1 MKNSIIEKSL
11 RAIAAKHGVLR
22 AEDVVDEAK
31 SPKHPL
37 HSRFT
42 WDNTEAAHQYR
53 LMEARSLIRV
63 CVEVIGEGMEASPVF
78 VSISSD
84 RTKQG
89 GGYRVMSDVMSDL
102 GLREQLLKDA
112 LFELNQFQKK
122 YRALRQLAEVF
133 DAIGKVKKKA
143 A

>member
-1 MKNSIIEKSL
+1 MKNTIIEKAL

-37 HSRFT
+37 HGRFT
-42 WDNTEAAHQYR
+42 WDNSEAAHQYR
-53 LMEARSLIRV
+53 LMEARQLIRV
-63 CVEVIGEGMEASPVF
+63 CVEVIGDGIEPSPVF
-78 VSISSD
+78 VSLSSD
-84 RTKQG
+84 RLKDG
-89 GGYRVMSDVMSDL
+89 GGYRVTSDVMGDAA
-102 GLREQLLKDA
+102 LREQLLKDA

-122 YRALRQLAEVF
+122 YRQLRQLAEVF
-133 DAIGKVKKKA
+133 EAVNKVKRKA